1 MGNYKKFT
9 DDKGRG
15 VVLDSSTRELVL
27 KISYLSEENCSSK
40 DFDSALGLI
49 KILIESKR
57 ARHYSR
63 DQYQIVV
70 IFVGILHVIISSST
84 IVVNNFMHKGYLIPS
99 SLEKTRAK
107 FDNFL
112 HEFKK

>member
-9 DDKGRG
+9 DEKGRG

-27 KISYLSEENCSSK
+27 KTLYLMDKNCSY
-40 DFDSALGLI
+40 DVFDSTLELI
-49 KILIESKR
+49 KTLIESER
-57 ARHYSR
+57 AKHYSR
-63 DQYQIVV
+63 YQDQIVD
-70 IFVGILHVIISSST
+70 IFVGNLHVIISSFT
-84 IVVNNFMHKGYLIPS
+84 IVVNNFIHKGYFIPS
-99 SLEKTRAK
+99 SLENTRAK

>member
-9 DDKGRG
+9 EDKGRG

-27 KISYLSEENCSSK
+27 KISYISEENCSSK
-40 DFDSALGLI
+40 DFDSALRLI

-57 ARHYSR
+57 SRHYSR
-63 DQYQIVV
+63 YMDQISDVL
-70 IFVGILHVIISSST
+70 VGNLHIIISSST

-99 SLEKTRAK
+99 SLEKTRSK

>member
-9 DDKGRG
+9 DEKCRG

-27 KISYLSEENCSSK
+27 KTLYLMDKNCSS
-40 DFDSALGLI
+40 DVFDSTIELI

-63 DQYQIVV
+63 DQYQIVD

-84 IVVNNFMHKGYLIPS
+84 IVVNNFMHKDNLISS
-99 SLEKTRAK
+99 SLEKTRDK

>member
-40 DFDSALGLI
+40 DFDSTLELI

-57 ARHYSR
+57 ERHYSI
-63 DQYQIVV
+63 DQYQIVD
-70 IFVGILHVIISSST
+70 IFVGNLHVIISSST
-84 IVVNNFMHKGYLIPS
+84 IVVNNFMHKGYVVPS
-99 SLEKTRAK
+99 TLEKTRTK